1 MRAYQ
6 PSRLLKSMR
15 KYMVQNYLGEKVFV
29 YRNLHRKCYS
39 VKSVRTGRVIAHVDS
54 IDLIDVRF
62 KVSEAGR
69 QRVLKT
75 KQKNVHAGVVG
86 YIADVSLLCQSSK
99 VTYNPYRFDSFIRKD
114 NEMPI
119 YEAKIAHIDASGIT
133 VA

>member
-1 MRAYQ
+1 
-6 PSRLLKSMR
+6 
-15 KYMVQNYLGEKVFV
+15 MVQNYLGEKVFV